1 MINQNC
7 LRENNKLRK
16 NNIICGNCGKKG
28 HTYKY
33 CKEPIISLGAILF
46 KLQETDNEVI
56 PLFLMICRK
65 DTFGYV
71 EFMRGK
77 YKEYN
82 QKYIQNLFE
91 EMTVNER
98 DKLISNIHFDTLWSE
113 LWLKN
118 NNSPSDENEQYRTE
132 YERSKNRFYRIKEGI
147 DCPKINTYYNN
158 LNQKWH
164 EPEWGFPK
172 GRRNLR
178 ENDYNCAIRELT
190 EETGL
195 NTLQFD
201 ILENVRPVEEVF
213 IGTNNVRYKHIYYIG
228 KCKSDL
234 EVNINN
240 TNQTQITE
248 VSQIKWFTYKDAL
261 AKIRDYNSEKKKVL
275 TQAYNIINTFFTK
288 FNENDTPVNNCKK
301 ILI

>member
-46 KLQETDNEVI
+46 KLQETDNKVI

-132 YERSKNRFYRIKEGI
+132 YERSKNR
-147 DCPKINTYYNN
+147 
-158 LNQKWH
+158 LN
-164 EPEWGFPK
+164 
-172 GRRNLR
+172 
-178 ENDYNCAIRELT
+178 
-190 EETGL
+190 
-195 NTLQFD
+195 
-201 ILENVRPVEEVF
+201 
-213 IGTNNVRYKHIYYIG
+213 
-228 KCKSDL
+228 
-234 EVNINN
+234 
-240 TNQTQITE
+240 
-248 VSQIKWFTYKDAL
+248 
-261 AKIRDYNSEKKKVL
+261 
-275 TQAYNIINTFFTK
+275 
-288 FNENDTPVNNCKK
+288 
-301 ILI
+301 

>member
-158 LNQKWH
+158 LHQKWH

-275 TQAYNIINTFFTK
+275 TQAYNIINNFFTK
-288 FNENDTPVNNCKK
+288 FNDNDTPVNNCKK